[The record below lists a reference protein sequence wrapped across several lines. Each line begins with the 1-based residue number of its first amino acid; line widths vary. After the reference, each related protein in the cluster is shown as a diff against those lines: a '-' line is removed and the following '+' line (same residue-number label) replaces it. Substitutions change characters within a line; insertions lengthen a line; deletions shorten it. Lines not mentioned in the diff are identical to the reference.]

1 MKAARIKKI
10 NKEKEKLIQEE
21 YSIKKLLI
29 LIILITAVFFLFYF
43 ITTLLVKPT
52 LEKNDSVEQADSS
65 EISLNHLLDKE
76 ETEYYVIAIEN
87 NIKSSSLTN
96 VNYAELY
103 NKYINDYNVKDDA
116 LKFYTIDLN
125 ASINKKYLD
134 ENMNITNNLSELKL
148 NDETLFKINN
158 GKISEY
164 YVGKTEIIK
173 VLSNL

>member
-10 NKEKEKLIQEE
+10 NKEKEKLTGEE

-103 NKYINDYNVKDDA
+103 NKYINDYSNKEDA

-148 NDETLFKINN
+148 NDETLFKISN

-164 YVGKTEIIK
+164 YVGKDEIIK
-173 VLSNL
+173 ALSNL